1 MEVQVLTTILFN
13 PSYRFENF
21 QNKKMG
27 KNLQATAQVEIRML
41 LPGCFEWRSR
51 LPRADLIRNVHN
63 VIQLGHLILLSVL
76 CH

>member
-1 MEVQVLTTILFN
+1 MEVQVLATILFN
-13 PSYRFENF
+13 LSCRFENF

-27 KNLQATAQVEIRML
+27 ENLEVTAQVEVRML
-41 LPGCFEWRSR
+41 LLGCFEWRSH

-63 VIQLGHLILLSVL
+63 VIQLGHLILLPVL